1 MSKTEL
7 SKVSRRNF
15 LKLTATSAI
24 ASPLVINASQKDEE
38 VHFDE
43 IYDVIVVGS
52 GISGHI
58 CATYLAKNKLN
69 VLMIDKMDRIG
80 GNSSISQQ
88 DFAVMGSDLQKRD
101 GVKDSIEL
109 FTKDLNKV
117 GQGYN
122 HKNQTLR
129 LVKYSNEAYEF
140 AKSCGIK
147 YSDKLKFLGG
157 HSVPRTIQTI
167 GGGGQAIQTIHKT
180 FLNEGGKFKK
190 ETKCD
195 EIIKNNQGEVI
206 GIKVREKYR
215 FDRKLK
221 NDDRDNTSGIKKT
234 YRARYAVVFATGGFS
249 RDVEYRSIANPRL
262 RLAYTPSNLSQTA
275 GALKIM
281 AKAGGNPIQTALSRF
296 SFGIPTEDL
305 IYGIIVDDRSKRFM
319 NEDGDRQV
327 LSNKILA
334 HMDEIGSS
342 NYPVVIF
349 DSVGWSNSHDPRRM
363 NSFITSGK
371 MHKFNTLGELA
382 KFFKLDE
389 KTLKDTIQTYEL
401 GLQNNKDEFQ
411 KDLSKS
417 KKIGV
422 SKAPFYA
429 MKAAPSLSYTPGG
442 IFIDSNMKVLALAD
456 NQPIPNLYAV
466 GEATGGVHGASRLT
480 SCSIPDCMTSGLL
493 CAKNIIKEKKI

>member
-1 MSKTEL
+1 MEKL
-7 SKVSRRNF
+7 SRRGF
-15 LKLTATSAI
+15 IKLATASAI
-24 ASPLVINASQKDEE
+24 STPLILNASPNQTPKIN
-38 VHFDE
+38 FDE
-43 IYDVIVVGS
+43 FYDVIVVGS

-69 VLMIDKMDRIG
+69 VLMIEKMDRIG
-80 GNSSISQQ
+80 GNSALSQQ
-88 DFAVMGSDLQKRD
+88 DFAVMGSDLQK
-101 GVKDSIEL
+101 KENIQDSVEL
-109 FTKDLNKV
+109 FLKDLNKV

-122 HKNQTLR
+122 HKEQSLR
-129 LVKYSNEAYEF
+129 LIKHSNEAYEF

-167 GGGGQAIQTIHKT
+167 GGGGQAIQTIHQS
-180 FLNEGGKFKK
+180 FLKEGGKFKK

-195 EIIKNNQGEVI
+195 EILKNEQGEVI
-206 GIKVREKYR
+206 GVKVRENYR
-215 FDRKLK
+215 FNRELK
-221 NDDRDNTSGIKKT
+221 NDDRENTSGNTKT
-234 YRARYAVVFATGGFS
+234 YQARLAVVFATGGFS

-262 RLAYTPSNLSQTA
+262 KLAYTPSNLGQTA

-281 AKAGGNPIQTALSRF
+281 AKAGGNPVQTALSRF

-305 IYGIIVDDRSKRFM
+305 IYGIIVDDRSQRFL

-327 LSNKILA
+327 LSNKILS
-334 HMDEIGSS
+334 HMDTINTT
-342 NYPVVIF
+342 NYPIVIF
-349 DSVGWSNSHDPRRM
+349 DSNGFANSHDPRRM

-371 MHKFNTLGELA
+371 MHKFQTLEELS
-382 KFFKLDE
+382 KYFDLNLE
-389 KTLKDTIQTYEL
+389 TLKQTIAKYEE
-401 GLQNNKDEFQ
+401 GLKNNKDEFG

-417 KKIGV
+417 KNSGIN
-422 SKAPFYA
+422 KAPFYA

-442 IFIDSNMKVLALAD
+442 IFIDTNMKVLSLQ
-456 NQPIPNLYAV
+456 NNTPIPNLYAI

-493 CAKNIIKEKKI
+493 CAKNIINEKKI